1 MKKLLFTLAL
11 FIGLKSFGQVN
22 AHEVAEVVV
31 KTDKEVMT
39 FIHKDKEDWEM
50 QHLQNG
56 EKDATKVQLKELD
69 DVTDHSF
76 TLELKEMGMKIKFDL
91 TTKKAMMFQLDHGT
105 NKYPETADNIADI
118 ASFK

>member
-11 FIGLKSFGQVN
+11 FVGMKSFAQVN

-56 EKDATKVQLKELD
+56 EKDVTKVQLKELD

-91 TTKKAMMFQLDHGT
+91 TTKKAMMFQLDHAT
-105 NKYPETADNIADI
+105 NKYPETANNTSDI